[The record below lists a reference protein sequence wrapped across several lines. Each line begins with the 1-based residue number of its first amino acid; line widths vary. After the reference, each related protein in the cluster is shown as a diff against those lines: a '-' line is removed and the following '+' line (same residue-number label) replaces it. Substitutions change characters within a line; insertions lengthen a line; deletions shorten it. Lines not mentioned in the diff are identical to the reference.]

1 MKKGFL
7 HRWLENRAA
16 RKRTLRSLAYNI
28 ELCRNS
34 ARRAIEKAQ
43 AGKTNYSMLKAA
55 RTANRDAMEAC
66 ETLWMISGGK
76 LTKKELALFESAEN
90 LYQEIQEAEQAI
102 EDAKKIGN

>member
-16 RKRTLRSLAYNI
+16 RERTIRSLAYNI

-43 AGKTNYSMLKAA
+43 AGKANYSMLKAA
-55 RTANRDAMEAC
+55 RTANRDAMEASY
-66 ETLWMISGGK
+66 TLWMISGGK
-76 LTKKELALFESAEN
+76 LTKKELALYERRTITSDCAQNQN
-90 LYQEIQEAEQAI
+90 LQKVRDEGY
-102 EDAKKIGN
+102 